1 MTHPAR
7 ILSPAG
13 LAIGGV
19 VVCALIWG
27 TTWYA
32 ITLQLGVVDPTVSVV
47 WRFGLSA
54 LVMFGFCLVTRRPV
68 RMNRSQHLAALG
80 QGAFVFAAS
89 YGFVYA
95 AEERVA
101 SAVVAVMFAALAFL
115 NLAMFR
121 IVVGQKASRAAWG
134 GALCGVMGVAV
145 LSGGEI
151 VAAGMDRTALTGVAF
166 ALIATLSSTVGNYFA
181 WRGQQAQ
188 APIAT
193 ATAWAMAYGTGMLA
207 LYGLLTGVEWRIETD
222 LSYLL
227 ALLYLA
233 LFGSVIAFGLYF
245 SIARLKGYATASY
258 ISALTPPI
266 AMLVSVLF
274 EGARFG
280 LSAFLGLA
288 LVLAGQLLLIRSP
301 QA

>member
-1 MTHPAR
+1 MTTTAS
-7 ILSPAG
+7 ILSPTR
-13 LAIGGV
+13 LAVGGV
-19 VVCALIWG
+19 LVCALIWG

-32 ITLQLGVVDPTVSVV
+32 ITLQLGVVNPVVSVV

-54 LVMFGFCLVTRRPV
+54 LVMFGFCLATRRPV
-68 RMNRSQHLAALG
+68 RMSRTQHLAALG

-115 NLAMFR
+115 NLVMFR
-121 IVVGQKASRAAWG
+121 VVIGQKASREAWG
-134 GALCGVMGVAV
+134 GALCGVLGVAV

-151 VAAGMDRTALTGVAF
+151 LKAGLDARALTGVAF
-166 ALIATLSSTVGNYFA
+166 ALIATFSSTLGNYFA

-207 LYGLLTGVEWRIETD
+207 LYGLVIGVEWRLVTEP
-222 LSYLL
+222 SYLL
-227 ALLYLA
+227 SLLYLS

-274 EGARFG
+274 EGAKFG
-280 LSAFLGLA
+280 LSALLGLA

-301 QA
+301 RA